1 MATPTTEMVKSEQMS
16 DAEIVRLNK
25 EYTLF
30 EWSAQGAFNPIPV
43 DHAKGVHFW
52 DAAGKRY
59 IDFNSQLMCVNIGHG
74 DQRVIQAIQKQAADL
89 PYVSPYHATRVR
101 GELGEMLA
109 DITPGNLKKSFFT
122 LGGSESN
129 ENAIKIARLV
139 SGKHK
144 ILARYR
150 SFHGATSGS
159 MTLTGDPRRWPNEPG
174 IPGVVHMMDPY
185 RYRCRW
191 CEKES
196 ACNLNCLNHVEDTI
210 QFEGPN
216 TIAAIIMEPVT
227 GTNGI
232 IIPPDGYLKGVQD
245 LCKKYGIFFIA
256 DEVMS
261 GFGRTGEWFAVNHWD
276 VEPDIMSLAK
286 GLTSGYAPL
295 GATVVSEEIGKY
307 FDDHVLWGGL
317 TYGGH
322 ALGCA
327 AAIATINVYKEDHL
341 IERAREM
348 GKFLAA
354 EEDKLKAKHPS
365 VGDVRHIGL
374 FSIFEIVRNPK
385 TKEPMAPFNAK
396 AADMGPMALVGKFFR
411 DNGLYTFVRWN
422 NFFVNPPLSITKE
435 ELAEGLEIVDR
446 ALEITDDSVVA

>member
-1 MATPTTEMVKSEQMS
+1 MAIPTTEMVKPKPMS
-16 DAEIVRLNK
+16 NAEIVQQNK

-30 EWSAQGAFNPIPV
+30 EWSAQGTFNPIPV

-52 DAAGKRY
+52 DAEGKRY
-59 IDFNSQLMCVNIGHG
+59 IDFNSQLMNVNIGHG
-74 DQRVIQAIQKQAADL
+74 DPRVIKAIQDQAAKL
-89 PYVSPYHATRVR
+89 TYMSPYQATQPR
-101 GELGEMLA
+101 GELGELLA
-109 DITPGNLKKSFFT
+109 QITPGNLKKSFFT
-122 LGGSESN
+122 LGGAEAN
-129 ENAIKIARLV
+129 ENAIRIARLV
-139 SGKHK
+139 TGKHK

-150 SFHGATSGS
+150 SFHGATAGA
-159 MTLTGDPRRWPNEPG
+159 MTLTGDPRRWPSEPG
-174 IPGVVHMMDPY
+174 IPGVIHMMDPD

-191 CEKES
+191 CEKEE

-210 QFEGPN
+210 KFEGPN

-232 IIPPDGYLKGVQD
+232 IVPPEGYLKGVRE
-245 LCKKYGIFFIA
+245 LCTKYGILFIA

-261 GFGRTGEWFAVNHWD
+261 GFGRTGEWFAVDHWK
-276 VEPDIMSLAK
+276 VTPDIMSVAK

-295 GATVVSEEIGKY
+295 GATIVSEEVAKY
-307 FDDHVLWGGL
+307 FDDHVLWAGL

-322 ALGCA
+322 ALSCA
-327 AAIATINVYKEDHL
+327 AAIACINVYKEDKL

-374 FSIFEIVRNPK
+374 FTIFEIVRDRK

-396 AADMGPMALVGKFFR
+396 ASEMGPMSLVGKFFR

-422 NFFVNPPLSITKE
+422 NFFVNPPLCITQQ
-435 ELAEGLEIVDR
+435 ELSEGLEIVDR
-446 ALEITDDSVVA
+446 ALEITDDSVVM